1 VATDEPGGLESG
13 HGTFVAGLVHLAA
26 PDAELVAYR
35 VADAD
40 GYGDGFTLARAI
52 ERNRRARQPTNYSNL
67 RIPLETQGYVPKLQ
81 AVKNIVREPA
91 RFGIELANI
100 PNEPYFVVVPKTRD
114 IDLATAARLAQT
126 LCAQQRRSK

>member
-1 VATDEPGGLESG
+1 
-13 HGTFVAGLVHLAA
+13 
-26 PDAELVAYR
+26 
-35 VADAD
+35 
-40 GYGDGFTLARAI
+40 
-52 ERNRRARQPTNYSNL
+52 TNYSSL

-114 IDLATAARLAQT
+114 IDLATAARLAQMP
-126 LCAQQRRSK
+126 